1 MINKINTL
9 NFLKTRQQIY
19 PKKVYLYDE
28 NLLKIELNFFNFRN
42 LAYEEPISDSIQAI
56 SF

>member
-19 PKKVYLYDE
+19 PKKVYLDDE
-28 NLLKIELNFFNFRN
+28 NC
-42 LAYEEPISDSIQAI
+42 
-56 SF
+56 